1 MKIHEYQAKQVL
13 AKYGVP
19 TPQGRVATSPEQVKA
34 IADEFAPSLVV
45 VKAQV
50 HVGGRGKAGGIKLA
64 KTPAEAYEVARQIL
78 GMDIKGLKVQK
89 VLVEQGLAI
98 AKEYYLGMI
107 LDREN
112 KRILVMVS
120 AEGGIDI
127 EEAAE
132 KTPEKIAKI
141 TINPALGLA
150 DYQIRHLCY
159 AGGIDRTLVKEVTK
173 FLRALYEAFIK
184 SDASLAEIN
193 PLVVTSDGKLIA
205 ADAKMDIDDNA
216 LFRQSELA
224 AWQESED
231 GDAIEE
237 EARKRG
243 LTYVH
248 LDGDI
253 GIIGNGAGLVM
264 TSLDVVAREGGK
276 PANFL
281 DIGGGAKAEVV
292 RNALKVV
299 LLEPKVRGVVVN
311 IFGGITRCDEV
322 AKGIIAAARELEIK
336 VPIVVR
342 LEGTSV
348 DEGKKLLSESGL
360 NLVPASTMRDAA
372 RRIVALSYGSGGAL
386 AHE

>member
-13 AKYGVP
+13 AKFGVP
-19 TPQGRVATSPEQVKA
+19 VPDGRVATSPEQVKA
-34 IADEFAPSLVV
+34 IAEEFKGGVVV

-64 KTPAEAYEVARQIL
+64 KSPAEAEEVAKQIL
-78 GMDIKGLKVQK
+78 GMNLKGLTVKK
-89 VLVEQGLAI
+89 VLVEQGLNI

-107 LDREN
+107 LDRDS
-112 KRILVMVS
+112 KRIVVMVS
-120 AEGGIDI
+120 SEGGVDI
-127 EEAAE
+127 EEVAARS
-132 KTPEKIAKI
+132 PEKIAKC
-141 TINPALGLA
+141 TISPTVGLA
-150 DYQIRHLCY
+150 DHQIRYLCF
-159 AGGIDRTLVKEVTK
+159 AGGIDKSLVKEVTK
-173 FLRALYEAFIK
+173 FLRALYRAFLE

-193 PLVVTSDGKLIA
+193 PLVVTKEGRLIA
-205 ADAKMDIDDNA
+205 ADAKINVDDNA

-224 AWQESED
+224 AWQESEEENP
-231 GDAIEE
+231 IED
-237 EARKRG
+237 EAHKRG

-292 RNALKVV
+292 RNALEVV
-299 LLEPKVRGVVVN
+299 LLEPKVRGIVIN

-322 AKGIIAAARELEIK
+322 AKGIIEAAKTLNIK
-336 VPIVVR
+336 VPVVVR
-342 LEGTSV
+342 LEGTQV
-348 DEGKKLLSESGL
+348 DEGKRLLNESGL
-360 NLVPASTMRDAA
+360 NLVPAGTMREAA
-372 RRIVALSYGSGGAL
+372 RKVVELSYAV
-386 AHE
+386 